1 MPKLDMAAIPDYSSG
16 ATEHWGLITYRETNL
31 IFNELESSSY
41 NQYRVASVIA
51 HELVHQWFGN
61 LVTLEWWND
70 LWLNEGFAVY
80 LSYLGVKRVE
90 PDWDTESMFLTGDL
104 HGVMDL
110 DATVSSR
117 AIVMDVDTP
126 DQINAVFDTIS
137 YSKGSSVIRMMENFM
152 GTKSFKAGITKF
164 LKDFTYKN
172 AVTQDLFD
180 ALEAGSELPI
190 TEVRMPPSLDLRLH
204 SSTKPLNFFRL

>member
-1 MPKLDMAAIPDYSSG
+1 
-16 ATEHWGLITYRETNL
+16 
-31 IFNELESSSY
+31 
-41 NQYRVASVIA
+41 
-51 HELVHQWFGN
+51 
-61 LVTLEWWND
+61 
-70 LWLNEGFAVY
+70 
-80 LSYLGVKRVE
+80 
-90 PDWDTESMFLTGDL
+90 
-104 HGVMDL
+104 
-110 DATVSSR
+110 
-117 AIVMDVDTP
+117 MDVDTP

-204 SSTKPLNFFRL
+204 SSTNPLNFFRL